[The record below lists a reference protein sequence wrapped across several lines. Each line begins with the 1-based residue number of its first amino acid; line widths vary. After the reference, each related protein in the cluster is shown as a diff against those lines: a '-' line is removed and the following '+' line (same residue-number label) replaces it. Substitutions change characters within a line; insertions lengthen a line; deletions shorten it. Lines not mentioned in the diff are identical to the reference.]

1 MATATH
7 LGNNPHRRDGL
18 VYYYRCD
25 CDNGSVGGYTNNPS
39 ACAELCGELSTANGS
54 RPSLQGFRN
63 MTGSGFSAKNFLVFA
78 AIGAAAYFAY
88 CKFVKK

>member
-1 MATATH
+1 MANVLTEGTWNINGV
-7 LGNNPHRRDGL
+7 LNKWRCQCENGQVLYSETNPP
-18 VYYYRCD
+18 
-25 CDNGSVGGYTNNPS
+25 NP
-39 ACAELCGELSTANGS
+39 CNYCGDSSTAPS
-54 RPSLQGFRN
+54 TRPNVRGFRN